1 LSLSNDDEVFGTVLR
16 LGITGKLFFG
26 LLATSSLVALALAFA
41 VQINFTRGFLGYL
54 NEQELQRVE
63 RLAPL
68 LAQAYVENGENWRF
82 LQGRQRGNWYDMIR
96 MVDVNV
102 MENEEERLG
111 PADETLMGINFRLTL
126 VDENQERIVG
136 APASTIPDA
145 TLRPIMVDNRIVA
158 YVALLPFTQ
167 VSTDAARTFE
177 RQQRISTWIISMLSI
192 LVAALV
198 AMILARTLM
207 SPVRKIASATRA
219 LAAGNFDQRINVS
232 SRDELGR
239 LADDFNLLALS
250 LKRNEQLRRNF
261 MADVSHELRTPLA
274 VLKGEMEAME
284 DGMRE
289 LSVDNIRALQSEVTS
304 LNKLVNDLY
313 DLSLADIGALTY
325 RKAEIN
331 LKVLVEQVLS
341 QYQHRMESAGLLLLF
356 EAKLDDYPVL
366 ADPDRLKQLF
376 INLLENSIRYTDANG
391 RILITLTRE
400 NGYVVVQ
407 IEDSAPGVTD
417 EQLQQLFDRMYR
429 VESSRSRNNGGAG
442 LGLAICRKIAEGH
455 DGDISAGHSS
465 LGGIYMRVTLPVS
478 QP

>member
-1 LSLSNDDEVFGTVLR
+1 VLR

-68 LAQAYVENGENWRF
+68 LAQAYVENDENWEF
-82 LQGRQRGNWYDMIR
+82 LQGRNRGNWYDMIR

-111 PADETLMGINFRLTL
+111 PADETLMGINFRLSL
-126 VDENQERIVG
+126 VDENRERIVG
-136 APASTIPDA
+136 ASSSTIPDA
-145 TLRPIMVDNRIVA
+145 TLRPIIVDDRIVA

-177 RQQRISTWIISMLSI
+177 RQQRISTWIISILSI
-192 LVAALV
+192 LVAAVV
-198 AMILARTLM
+198 AIILARTLM
-207 SPVRKIASATRA
+207 SPVRKIAGATRE
-219 LAAGNFDQRINVS
+219 LAAGNFDHRIKVS

-261 MADVSHELRTPLA
+261 MADVSHELRTPLS

-325 RKAEIN
+325 RKHEIN
-331 LKVLVEQVLS
+331 LKQLLEQVLS
-341 QYQHRMESAGLLLLF
+341 QYQHRVELAGLILLF
-356 EAKLDDYPVL
+356 EAGDADYTVL

-376 INLLENSIRYTDANG
+376 INLLENAIRYTDVKG
-391 RILITLTRE
+391 RILVTMKRE
-400 NGYVVVQ
+400 SGDVVIQ
-407 IEDSAPGVTD
+407 LEDSAPGVTD

-442 LGLAICRKIAEGH
+442 LGLAICRKIVEGH
-455 DGDISAGHSS
+455 DGEISAGHSS
-465 LGGIYMRVTLPVS
+465 LGGIYMRVALPATLS
-478 QP
+478 

>member
-1 LSLSNDDEVFGTVLR
+1 
-16 LGITGKLFFG
+16 
-26 LLATSSLVALALAFA
+26 
-41 VQINFTRGFLGYL
+41 
-54 NEQELQRVE
+54 
-63 RLAPL
+63 
-68 LAQAYVENGENWRF
+68 
-82 LQGRQRGNWYDMIR
+82 
-96 MVDVNV
+96 
-102 MENEEERLG
+102 
-111 PADETLMGINFRLTL
+111 
-126 VDENQERIVG
+126 
-136 APASTIPDA
+136 
-145 TLRPIMVDNRIVA
+145 
-158 YVALLPFTQ
+158 
-167 VSTDAARTFE
+167 
-177 RQQRISTWIISMLSI
+177 MLSI

>member
-1 LSLSNDDEVFGTVLR
+1 MLR